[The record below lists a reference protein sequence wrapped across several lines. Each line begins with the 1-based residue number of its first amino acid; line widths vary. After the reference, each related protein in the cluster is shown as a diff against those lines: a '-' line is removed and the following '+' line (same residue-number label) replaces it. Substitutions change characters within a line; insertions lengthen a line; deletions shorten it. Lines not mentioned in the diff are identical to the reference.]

1 MLGAGLHH
9 LAGRF
14 DFEAVRDQLAES
26 GVEMMRPFSDFSYL
40 RQAFTR
46 GEQWQVAPDRLE
58 RLVASGQIDGAQRA
72 RFAEKGAIGSHL
84 ENIQRGEGFK
94 GFNQQRVSDI
104 IRRTDPRRE
113 SGAA

>member
-14 DFEAVRDQLAES
+14 DFDAVTVNLA
-26 GVEMMRPFSDFSYL
+26 GWGIDMMRPFSDFSYL

-46 GEQWQVAPDRLE
+46 GERWNVAPDRLQ
-58 RLVASGQIDGAQRA
+58 RLVAAGQIDEAQSA
-72 RFAEKGAIGSHL
+72 QFAEKGAIGSHL

-94 GFNQQRVSDI
+94 GFNQQRISDI
-104 IRRTDPRRE
+104 IRRTDPRANIE
-113 SGAA
+113 A